1 MSHISLVFLFQD
13 SLFFYSLTMIC
24 LDFDIFAFI
33 IFGIYWVFWMCRLFY
48 IKFGKFLTIICS
60 NIPPASFSVSFPTG
74 AAIIFILVKL
84 ILSYR
89 SLRFCLLLFFFILS
103 SSLFFRLDN
112 LNLFIFKSTDS
123 SLILFLFLLSAQ
135 IWHWAFLVE
144 FSLVIVLFNSRI
156 KLWFI
161 FYNFYFFINIIYLRK
176 HLSHTF
182 L

>member
-1 MSHISLVFLFQD
+1 MSSHFSCF
-13 SLFFYSLTMIC
+13 
-24 LDFDIFAFI
+24 
-33 IFGIYWVFWMCRLFY
+33 
-48 IKFGKFLTIICS
+48 
-60 NIPPASFSVSFPTG
+60 SFSRFSIFLQFDNDLSRLWYLWVYHIWDLLSFLNVQIVLHQIWKVFNNYLLKYSSCFFLCLLSYWGCHYIYLGEIDIVIQVSEVLF
-74 AAIIFILVKL
+74 IFI
-84 ILSYR
+84 
-89 SLRFCLLLFFFILS
+89 FFILS

-112 LNLFIFKSTDS
+112 LNLFIFKPTDS
-123 SLILFLFLLSAQ
+123 SLILFLFLLSVQ

-156 KLWFI
+156 NLWFI